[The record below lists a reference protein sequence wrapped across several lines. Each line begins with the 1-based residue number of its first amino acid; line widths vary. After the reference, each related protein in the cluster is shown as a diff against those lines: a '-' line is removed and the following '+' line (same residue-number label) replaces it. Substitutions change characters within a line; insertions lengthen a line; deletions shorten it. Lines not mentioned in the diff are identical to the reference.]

1 MTGLLYSM
9 ENASQNPMTVPIKT
23 MNMIKAFD
31 MHKKN
36 VPFFLVPHTFSINIP
51 FCSSSSFQILS
62 LSEYIFLT

>member
-36 VPFFLVPHTFSINIP
+36 VPLFLVPHTF
-51 FCSSSSFQILS
+51 
-62 LSEYIFLT
+62 